1 MTLGWVVDSGSPATQ
16 KGGDHIAATA
26 WPAGG
31 GGAVT
36 PGGAMAQLF
45 RTIPQAANAS
55 HEGEKFRGS
64 KRICTLVELSLSA

>member
-1 MTLGWVVDSGSPATQ
+1 
-16 KGGDHIAATA
+16 
-26 WPAGG
+26 
-31 GGAVT
+31 
-36 PGGAMAQLF
+36 MAQLF